1 MRYIIFDDMDCCS
14 EAEVRRLLPLASPQ
28 RREAA
33 LRFKH
38 TFGQFACLKSYEL
51 LLQLLREEGLIAGT
65 AKPSFVCGEH
75 GKPAL
80 AGLPQVH
87 FNISH
92 CKAAIA
98 VAIDCR
104 PIGIDAERLIAPS
117 DSLLRYCMSDDEAEQ
132 VRLSEHPDHAFT
144 TLWTRK
150 EAVFKLHGTGITSD
164 IRTLLSHPDPAVA
177 LTAMLVPERGYAFCI
192 ATSVPPE
199 NLSIFGNNK

>member
-1 MRYIIFDDMDCCS
+1 MKYIVFDDMEQCGD
-14 EAEVRRLLPLASPQ
+14 AEVRRLLPLASPQ

-51 LLQLLREEGLIAGT
+51 LLQLLREEGLIDGT

-80 AGLPQVH
+80 TGLPQVH

-98 VAIDCR
+98 VAIDRR
-104 PIGIDAERLIAPS
+104 PVGIDAERLIAPS
-117 DSLLRYCMSDDEAEQ
+117 DSLLRYCMSDEEIEQ
-132 VRLSEHPDHAFT
+132 VRQSEHPDRAFT

-150 EAVFKLHGTGITSD
+150 EALFKLRGTGITSD
-164 IRTLLSHPDPAVA
+164 IRTLLAHPAPDVRLATTLDA
-177 LTAMLVPERGYAFCI
+177 AKGYAFSI
-192 ATSVPPE
+192 AAT
-199 NLSIFGNNK
+199 LS